1 MNTLE
6 LLAAYRPFIDPL
18 DLQRTWYLLLLPLC
32 FGIAVTYK
40 AVRVPDLSRYWV
52 EVAKFT
58 AQLVLSVVVVGGL
71 MTWVVLWVLPRVV
84 PMPG

>member
-1 MNTLE
+1 MSTTA
-6 LLAAYRPFIDPL
+6 LLAAYRPLIDPL
-18 DLQRTWYLLLLPLC
+18 AMQETWYFLLLPLC

-40 AVRVPDLSRYWV
+40 AVRVPDLSKYWI

-58 AQLVLSVVVVGGL
+58 VQLVLSVVLVGGL
-71 MTWVVLWVLPRVV
+71 LTWVVLWVLPRVV